1 MAPLLPMR
9 LLARLI
15 FGSFYGTIG
24 MGLAYATL
32 SPRLISGTDPQLWQ
46 GIIFRTFEYR

>member
-24 MGLAYATL
+24 MGLAWPTL
-32 SPRLISGTDPQLWQ
+32 HCRQD
-46 GIIFRTFEYR
+46 